1 MTKNAGPEQTP
12 LDRVATALQDFVNAT
27 DDQAPVLVRG
37 AVFAWESMIFDDDG
51 DAMFKVNYA
60 ALPNTSMA
68 STIGILDL
76 ATDVAKHDMF
86 ADPEEP

>member
-1 MTKNAGPEQTP
+1 MKAETTP
-12 LDRVATALQDFVNAT
+12 LERVAEALQEFVNSI
-27 DDQAPVLVRG
+27 DDQAPVLLRG
-37 AVFAWESMIFDDDG
+37 GVVTWESMIFDADG

-76 ATDVAKHDMF
+76 ATEVAKNDMF
-86 ADPEEP
+86 TDHEED

>member
-1 MTKNAGPEQTP
+1 MTTQPGERPI
-12 LDRVATALQDFVNAT
+12 DRVATALQDFVNSI

-37 AVFAWESMIFDDDG
+37 AVVAWESMIFDEDG

-60 ALPNTSMA
+60 ALPSTSMA

-76 ATDVAKHDMF
+76 ATEVAKCDMF
-86 ADPEEP
+86 HDEEP

>member
-1 MTKNAGPEQTP
+1 MKAEPTP
-12 LDRVATALQDFVNAT
+12 LERVADALQEFVNCIE
-27 DDQAPVLVRG
+27 DEAPVLLRG
-37 AVFAWESMIFDDDG
+37 AVVAWESMRFDEDG

-76 ATDVAKHDMF
+76 ANDVAKHDMF
-86 ADPEEP
+86 YHHEED

>member
-1 MTKNAGPEQTP
+1 MTDDPTP
-12 LDRVATALQDFVNAT
+12 LERVADALQAFVNAI
-27 DDQAPVLVRG
+27 DEEAPVLLRG
-37 AVFAWESMIFDDDG
+37 GVVAWESVIYNDDG

-86 ADPEEP
+86 PDEEEEF

>member
-1 MTKNAGPEQTP
+1 VTKNAGPETP
-12 LDRVATALQDFVNAT
+12 LDRVATALQDFVNEI
-27 DDQAPVLVRG
+27 DDQAPVLLRG
-37 AVFAWESMIFDDDG
+37 AVVAWESMIFDEDG

-76 ATDVAKHDMF
+76 ANDVAKHDMF
-86 ADPEEP
+86 ADPEEH